1 MMSARAK
8 ALNVVGIA
16 HCIGAIPVL
25 APRSSTLDIN
35 QQSKIK
41 NCLRAQKGDKCRV
54 EAFLVNDLEFQVI
67 PTGCVSLWKACSLIS
82 SFSSSA
88 ERSKPFLLAN

>member
-1 MMSARAK
+1 MSARAK

-16 HCIGAIPVL
+16 HCVGAIPVL

-35 QQSKIK
+35 QQSKVK

-67 PTGCVSLWKACSLIS
+67 PTGCVSLWKACSSIS

-88 ERSKPFLLAN
+88 ERSKPFLLVN